1 MNRPIAIGPVLDA
14 PEAFRH
20 AMEGQMRR
28 DKPPAPERDW
38 WSVRVAELAYAM
50 LAAERGQL
58 KPEGKK

>member
-1 MNRPIAIGPVLDA
+1 
-14 PEAFRH
+14 
-20 AMEGQMRR
+20 MEGQMRR